1 MDFSLEAI
9 KNDLKK
15 LPEKE
20 FLTKYLLKSDNWYFS
35 EYQNKSETESIVQ
48 METLKDIL
56 NEYFGVAFHNVL
68 MVGSGKIGYSLSPT
82 DKLFKKFDEGD
93 ESSDIDIAIISSRF
107 FDYLWEEIR
116 KEYSI
121 KYISS
126 YSTITSSIFRG
137 FINEKNF
144 KNINEIISSHGA
156 RRFFVGT
163 IYNEVQDPNLI
174 GELSGHSYGSRAFS
188 RYRNVNSDLKKKLV
202 AILDENNQ

>member
-144 KNINEIISSHGA
+144 KNINEIRSIWNKKIDNANRKISSNLS
-156 RRFFVGT
+156 
-163 IYNEVQDPNLI
+163 IYHQVNYRIYRSWEDL
-174 GELSGHSYGSRAFS
+174 EDYHLSSLR
-188 RYRNVNSDLKKKLV
+188 KIKLT
-202 AILDENNQ
+202 L